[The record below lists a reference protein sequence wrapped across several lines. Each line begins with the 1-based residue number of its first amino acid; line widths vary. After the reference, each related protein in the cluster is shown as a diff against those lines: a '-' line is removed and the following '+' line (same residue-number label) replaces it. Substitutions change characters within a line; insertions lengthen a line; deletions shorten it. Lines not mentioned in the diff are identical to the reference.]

1 MKLNCLRR
9 RQADGTAGAAMA
21 AGNNLPVRV
30 DSFLFAAASNTSA
43 GQSEEIQKN
52 GSNKEN
58 PIAQGRTA
66 ASGGAY
72 DRDL

>member
-9 RQADGTAGAAMA
+9 RQADGTAGATMA

-30 DSFLFAAASNTSA
+30 GSFLFTAASNTSA

-58 PIAQGRTA
+58 SIAQGRTA